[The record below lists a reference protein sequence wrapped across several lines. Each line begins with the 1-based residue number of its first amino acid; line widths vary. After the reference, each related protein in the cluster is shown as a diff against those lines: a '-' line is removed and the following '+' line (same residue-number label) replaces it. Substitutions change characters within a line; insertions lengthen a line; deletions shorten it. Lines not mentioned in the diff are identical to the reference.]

1 MYTVTDQQYMYSLV
15 RIGFVIS
22 RKSIFNFCTFEST
35 TNDTNCLIEN
45 NLKIKI

>member
-1 MYTVTDQQYMYSLV
+1 MSNKILYSLV

-22 RKSIFNFCTFEST
+22 REFIFNFYTFEST

-45 NLKIKI
+45 NLKI